1 MNRYPRSTDPKF
13 RTGFEKIDCD
23 IGSIIVKGHHFA
35 VKVTHFKSHKI
46 SAKFWELREIWEIR
60 EFDFPKVEIFASIN
74 KVTLV
79 AAKKPLIR
87 KLTRALID
95 RGQVKAY
102 QTAD

>member
-1 MNRYPRSTDPKF
+1 MKKSILNS
-13 RTGFEKIDCD
+13 DCD

-60 EFDFPKVEIFASIN
+60 EFDFPKVETFASIN

-87 KLTRALID
+87 KVTRALID

>member
-1 MNRYPRSTDPKF
+1 MKKSILNS
-13 RTGFEKIDCD
+13 DCD

-60 EFDFPKVEIFASIN
+60 EFDFPKVEIFCLDQQGYPSCGEN
-74 KVTLV
+74 
-79 AAKKPLIR
+79 PLNR